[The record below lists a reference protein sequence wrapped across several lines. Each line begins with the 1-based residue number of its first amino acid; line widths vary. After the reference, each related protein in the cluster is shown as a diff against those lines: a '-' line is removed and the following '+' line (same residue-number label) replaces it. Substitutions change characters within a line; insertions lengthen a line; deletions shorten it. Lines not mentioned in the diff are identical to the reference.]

1 MIFFKKNSSSLSSQS
16 VRLNG
21 ITRANN
27 RLMHMQN
34 MKQQQMSLSSIISKN
49 EGPKEQSLRL
59 KAQALK
65 GETSLRNINANAKQ
79 LSRNQLMQKN
89 LSSSL
94 NAMPL
99 AASLDKRLMNKLIG
113 DASKFNQKLYS
124 KKEQLQFADEAW
136 KRKNENKKTEI
147 DLKNNMQNSTQQVSS
162 NKIVDKNSLPIP
174 PYKNNKEKQP
184 DSVLQI
190 DPTKLSP
197 QELQQLVDIANNG
210 SDKEKEKATEILKA
224 MMESNKEAPKITSPM
239 VKRSNTTE
247 ITKSIEADK
256 QLAADVKPIS
266 VDLMS
271 TITKRLISE
280 VYDEKGFEYQKFI
293 ETIYNISAAHKTS
306 PVLIPVL
313 NKALGRINRMSM
325 IKLPEELM
333 ACFINIT
340 LEELYPETFKKK

>member
-16 VRLNG
+16 ARLNG

-27 RLMHMQN
+27 RLMHKN
-34 MKQQQMSLSSIISKN
+34 MKMQQMSLSSVISKK

-65 GETSLRNINANAKQ
+65 GETSLRNINANDKQ
-79 LSRNQLMQKN
+79 LSRSQLMQKN

-94 NAMPL
+94 NVMPL

-162 NKIVDKNSLPIP
+162 NKIVDRNSLPIP

-184 DSVLQI
+184 DSVPQI
-190 DPTKLSP
+190 DPKKLSP

-210 SDKEKEKATEILKA
+210 SNKEKEKATEILKS

-239 VKRSNTTE
+239 VKRSNTAE

-256 QLAADVKPIS
+256 QLTSDIKPIS
-266 VDLMS
+266 IDLMS

-293 ETIYNISAAHKTS
+293 ETIYNISSAHKTS

-333 ACFINIT
+333 ARFINIT

>member
-16 VRLNG
+16 ARLNG

-27 RLMHMQN
+27 RLMHKN
-34 MKQQQMSLSSIISKN
+34 MKMQQMSLSSVISKK

-65 GETSLRNINANAKQ
+65 GETSLRNINANDKQ
-79 LSRNQLMQKN
+79 LSRSQLMQKN

-94 NAMPL
+94 NVMPL

-162 NKIVDKNSLPIP
+162 NKIVDRNSLPIP

-184 DSVLQI
+184 DSVPQI
-190 DPTKLSP
+190 DPKKLSP

-210 SDKEKEKATEILKA
+210 SNKEKEKATEILKS

-239 VKRSNTTE
+239 VKCSNTAE

-256 QLAADVKPIS
+256 QLTSDIKPINI
-266 VDLMS
+266 DLMS

-333 ACFINIT
+333 ARFINIT

>member
-16 VRLNG
+16 ARLNG

-27 RLMHMQN
+27 RLMHKN
-34 MKQQQMSLSSIISKN
+34 MKMQQMSLSSVISKK

-65 GETSLRNINANAKQ
+65 GETSLRNINANDKQ
-79 LSRNQLMQKN
+79 LSRSQLMQKN

-94 NAMPL
+94 NVMPL

-162 NKIVDKNSLPIP
+162 NKIVDRNSLPIP

-184 DSVLQI
+184 DSVPQI
-190 DPTKLSP
+190 DPKKLSP

-210 SDKEKEKATEILKA
+210 SNKEKEKATEILKS

-239 VKRSNTTE
+239 VKRSNTAE

-256 QLAADVKPIS
+256 QLTSDIKPIS
-266 VDLMS
+266 IDLMS

-333 ACFINIT
+333 ARFINIT

>member
-16 VRLNG
+16 ARLNG

-27 RLMHMQN
+27 RLMHKN
-34 MKQQQMSLSSIISKN
+34 MKMQQMSLSSVISKK

-65 GETSLRNINANAKQ
+65 GETSLRNINANDKQ
-79 LSRNQLMQKN
+79 LSRSQLMQKN
-89 LSSSL
+89 ISSSL

-162 NKIVDKNSLPIP
+162 NKIVDRNSLPIP

-184 DSVLQI
+184 DSVPQI
-190 DPTKLSP
+190 DPKKLSP

-210 SDKEKEKATEILKA
+210 SNKEKEKATEILKS

-239 VKRSNTTE
+239 VKRSNTAE

-256 QLAADVKPIS
+256 QLTSDIKPINI
-266 VDLMS
+266 DLMS

-333 ACFINIT
+333 ARFINIT

>member
-16 VRLNG
+16 ARLNG

-27 RLMHMQN
+27 RLMHKN
-34 MKQQQMSLSSIISKN
+34 MKMQQMSLSSVISKK

-59 KAQALK
+59 KAQSLK
-65 GETSLRNINANAKQ
+65 GETSLRNINANDKQ
-79 LSRNQLMQKN
+79 LSRSQLMQKN

-94 NAMPL
+94 NVMPL

-162 NKIVDKNSLPIP
+162 NKIVDRNSLPIP

-184 DSVLQI
+184 DSVPQI
-190 DPTKLSP
+190 DPKKLSP

-210 SDKEKEKATEILKA
+210 SNKEKEKATEILKS

-239 VKRSNTTE
+239 VKRSNTAE

-256 QLAADVKPIS
+256 QLTSDIKPIS
-266 VDLMS
+266 IDLIS

-293 ETIYNISAAHKTS
+293 ETIYNISSAHKTS

-333 ACFINIT
+333 ARFINIT